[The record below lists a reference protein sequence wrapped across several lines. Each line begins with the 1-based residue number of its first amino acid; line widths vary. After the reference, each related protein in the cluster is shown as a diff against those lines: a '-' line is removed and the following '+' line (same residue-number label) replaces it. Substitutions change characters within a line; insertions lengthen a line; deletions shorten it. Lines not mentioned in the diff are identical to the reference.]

1 MKGGTK
7 SKDREL
13 PYRKPIWTVR
23 ILFRKSLWIAAIIYL
38 IVMLLLPFIALLP
51 WAFSKSW
58 YYPDLIPEQFSLR
71 GWRAVL
77 APRSRLI
84 EGFINSTVIASVVS
98 VVAMVIGL
106 MAGRALGLYKFKG
119 RSAIEL
125 LLLAPVIFPT
135 IAVAM
140 GIQVT
145 FIRLG
150 LANTLPGVILVH
162 LVPTIPYVSLVMGG
176 VFSNYDVQF
185 EHQARVLGAGA
196 FSTLLY
202 VTIPIVR
209 PGLIVAGLFAFIL
222 SWSEFLL
229 TQLIGGGSI
238 ITLPILLFT
247 FIRSDIQLAATLA
260 IIYLVPAILVL
271 GLTARYM
278 TGESS
283 AIGGIR
289 VA

>member
-1 MKGGTK
+1 MSGR
-7 SKDREL
+7 SRSVDRAL
-13 PYRKPIWTVR
+13 PHHASIGPARLTI
-23 ILFRKSLWIAAIIYL
+23 RKSLWVAS
-38 IVMLLLPFIALLP
+38 IVFMIVLLLLPFVALLP

-58 YYPDLIPEQFSLR
+58 YFPDLIPDQFSLR
-71 GWRAVL
+71 GWRSVL
-77 APRSRLI
+77 APRSRLV
-84 EGFINSTVIASVVS
+84 EGFINSAVIAG
-98 VVAMVIGL
+98 VVAIIAMAIGL
-106 MAGRALGLYKFKG
+106 LAGRALGLYKFRGK
-119 RSAIEL
+119 RAVEL

-140 GIQVT
+140 GIQIT

-176 VFSNYDVQF
+176 VFANYDVQY
-185 EHQARVLGAGA
+185 EHQARVLGAGP
-196 FSTLLY
+196 FRTLFR

-247 FIRSDIQLAATLA
+247 FVRSDIQMAATLA
-260 IIYLVPAILVL
+260 IIYLLPAIGVL

-278 TGESS
+278 TGDSS

-289 VA
+289 VG